1 MGMLSSR
8 SSKGKDALHFF
19 LPAHHDMD
27 KHVGRRLKMLNSR
40 WADSENLIQHQGRD
54 WLQQMYAEFEDQQL
68 LDIHEDIQHLKF
80 IAGFASR

>member
-1 MGMLSSR
+1 
-8 SSKGKDALHFF
+8 
-19 LPAHHDMD
+19 
-27 KHVGRRLKMLNSR
+27 MLNSR